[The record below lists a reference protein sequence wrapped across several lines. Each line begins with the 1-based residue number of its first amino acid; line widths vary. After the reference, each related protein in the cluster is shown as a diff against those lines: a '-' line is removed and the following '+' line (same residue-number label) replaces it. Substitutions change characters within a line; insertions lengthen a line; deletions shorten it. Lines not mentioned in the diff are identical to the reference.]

1 MCQFKIDSVN
11 NYMPLE
17 LITMIGGSITGF
29 IFRYLAERAK
39 ERHEIYKRAIGLKKA
54 EDDSADKAAA
64 RVPVDVG
71 KWVRRLI
78 VCVILFG
85 VVIAPFILS
94 LLGLS
99 TIVQVEETGT
109 EYLFGLFGGGER
121 IEWVKIEGI
130 PSYQEF
136 FQWGTMLFELY
147 FGSTLAR
154 RG

>member
-1 MCQFKIDSVN
+1 
-11 NYMPLE
+11 MPLE

-64 RVPVDVG
+64 RVPIDVG

-109 EYLFGLFGGGER
+109 EYLFGLFGGGTEIAFVEMKGFLMSTEVR
-121 IEWVKIEGI
+121 QTLTAIVG
-130 PSYQEF
+130 F
-136 FQWGTMLFELY
+136 Y
-147 FGSTLAR
+147 FGNATAAAKT
-154 RG
+154 